1 MGGAILQAGEA
12 KECLI
17 FLWRQKLFA
26 ADERWG
32 EVDIARVEWSF
43 FSLQNLQVTKPS
55 GWSAEVVIAAIE
67 KVDYA
72 EDASL
77 RTTADRIGTD
87 VS

>member
-1 MGGAILQAGEA
+1 
-12 KECLI
+12 
-17 FLWRQKLFA
+17 
-26 ADERWG
+26 
-32 EVDIARVEWSF
+32 
-43 FSLQNLQVTKPS
+43 LQNLQVTKPS